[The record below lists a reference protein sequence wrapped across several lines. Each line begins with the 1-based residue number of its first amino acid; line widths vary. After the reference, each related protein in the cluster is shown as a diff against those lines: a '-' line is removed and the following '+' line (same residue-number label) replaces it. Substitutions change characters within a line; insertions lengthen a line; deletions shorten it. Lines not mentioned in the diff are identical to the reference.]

1 MAEQTTEL
9 LATTESWFYHISSD
23 PLSVLMKL
31 AQQPFIEIHTAN
43 LELLDVI
50 ATQPW
55 AQTLMNNFAGFREFL
70 LDRSTE
76 KTKEGKEAKHKVVR
90 TLVNSPTSL
99 DVFGRVYTM
108 KLREYHNQG
117 PYYVTVESA
126 VAYEEASLSSL
137 IPRRRSTFSVA
148 STR

>member
-1 MAEQTTEL
+1 
-9 LATTESWFYHISSD
+9 
-23 PLSVLMKL
+23 MKL

-99 DVFGRVYTM
+99 DVFGRVYMM

-126 VAYEEASLSSL
+126 VAYEEAS
-137 IPRRRSTFSVA
+137 
-148 STR
+148 